1 MTKTSEKE
9 QLERRWRQELRRI
22 TRLAVRRYSLDD
34 HDPQARRAL
43 RAYETRLAAHR
54 RALTDIEAK
63 LSRLPEVAR

>member
-34 HDPQARRAL
+34 DDPGSRRAL
-43 RAYETRLAAHR
+43 HTYETRLAAHR
-54 RALTDIEAK
+54 RALSDIEAK